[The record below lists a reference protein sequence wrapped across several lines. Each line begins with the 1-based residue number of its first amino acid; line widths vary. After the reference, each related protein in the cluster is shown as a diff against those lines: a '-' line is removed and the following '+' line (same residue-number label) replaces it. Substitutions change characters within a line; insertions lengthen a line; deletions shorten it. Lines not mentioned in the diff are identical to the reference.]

1 MVQRVTYLVRVLGPD
16 DPPDVGQVRAGHRL
30 ALRVRR
36 AVFVLGVVLAA
47 HGAALLAPAGHK
59 WLEELVTGFIAIGHI
74 WTSELPT
81 PNGYDRDQ
89 IFELHCRQQSIPIN
103 FRLN

>member
-47 HGAALLAPAGHK
+47 AGPLLIGCWGSVNFYSFGALEGQLWGLWALKTEVLG
-59 WLEELVTGFIAIGHI
+59 
-74 WTSELPT
+74 PT
-81 PNGYDRDQ
+81 WEVLGPSWRSWG
-89 IFELHCRQQSIPIN
+89 
-103 FRLN
+103 

>member
-36 AVFVLGVVLAA
+36 AVFVLRVVLATA
-47 HGAALLAPAGHK
+47 GPLLTPGRSQIAIVGHK
-59 WLEELVTGFIAIGHI
+59 LVTLDYNWSRYGEH
-74 WTSELPT
+74 
-81 PNGYDRDQ
+81 
-89 IFELHCRQQSIPIN
+89 H
-103 FRLN
+103 